1 MVKLQQH
8 KVFNNSPLSW
18 DFSGYEWSSDISGK
32 GGNMHPSLR
41 DNNLVT
47 IYLLPESS
55 CVIQKKAAYMDDE
68 TWAKVVKVLTPGI
81 RKMKLIN
88 VTCIFLFYSLYI

>member
-1 MVKLQQH
+1 MNGAVIFLENGK
-8 KVFNNSPLSW
+8 KV
-18 DFSGYEWSSDISGK
+18 
-32 GGNMHPSLR
+32 HPTLR
-41 DNNLVT
+41 CNNLVT
-47 IYLLPESS
+47 SYGFTEESYF
-55 CVIQKKAAYMDDE
+55 IQKKAAYMDDE